1 MDELACSSGMLGD
14 DNVPLRSMTNDDDD
28 DEEEQDGG
36 LPAGA
41 LNLQCVAERVP
52 PFLSKLFQI
61 VSQAQTDHCV
71 RWSAAGDSFV
81 VADHHV
87 FSKSVLPQFFKH
99 SSLCSFI
106 RQLNTYGFR
115 KRTNMGSSSDQMEFF
130 NDNFRRGHIDLLCRI
145 KRTGQTKGSSR
156 SHGTPPGST
165 GGGPMRGGGLAAS
178 QQLAQQTKLAG
189 TVPHA
194 TKNDLMHVQGQV
206 NALISEVRDMRT
218 LMHQYMMEVDKR
230 VNLFSMEMSGAHAIG
245 SHWFPIAGQPP
256 GGACTGA
263 QATFAVTPP
272 GSSAD
277 QPHSGLDAVAS
288 ASLAAMV
295 HQQPM

>member
-1 MDELACSSGMLGD
+1 MDELACSAGMNELGD
-14 DNVPLRSMTNDDDD
+14 DTVPLRSMTNED
-28 DEEEQDGG
+28 DESEEQEGG

-41 LNLQCVAERVP
+41 LNLQSVGERVP

-61 VSQAQTDHCV
+61 VSQTQTDHCV
-71 RWSAAGDSFV
+71 RWSPAGDSFI

-87 FSKSVLPQFFKH
+87 FSKVVLPQFFKH

-130 NDNFRRGHIDLLCRI
+130 NDNFRRGHLDLLCRI

-156 SHGTPPGST
+156 SHGTPPASV
-165 GGGPMRGGGLAAS
+165 GGGPMRGGGGLAAS
-178 QQLAQQTKLAG
+178 QQISQQIKPGSTLQ
-189 TVPHA
+189 HA
-194 TKNDLMHVQGQV
+194 TKSDLEHVQGQV

-230 VNLFSMEMSGAHAIG
+230 VNLYSLEMSGAAALG
-245 SHWFPIAGQPP
+245 GQWFPMAAQAQASSAQAGQPN
-256 GGACTGA
+256 GGSGQT
-263 QATFAVTPP
+263 
-272 GSSAD
+272 
-277 QPHSGLDAVAS
+277 HSGLDAVAT
-288 ASLAAMV
+288 ASLAAAMV
-295 HQQPM
+295 SQQPPM